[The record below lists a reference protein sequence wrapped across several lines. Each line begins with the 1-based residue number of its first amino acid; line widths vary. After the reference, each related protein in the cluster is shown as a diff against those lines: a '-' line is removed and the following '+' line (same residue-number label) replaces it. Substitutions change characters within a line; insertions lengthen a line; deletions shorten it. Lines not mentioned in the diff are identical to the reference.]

1 MNFKKEYLETVVNAE
16 QIPAGARAQLLG
28 AIFSALPDMPS
39 GYENLPAISEKQHSK
54 SITEGHSVRKSGVRF
69 APSDRW

>member
-1 MNFKKEYLETVVNAE
+1 M
-16 QIPAGARAQLLG
+16 LG